1 MNPEISRIGHEGLS
15 MIRRILLLA
24 TMVVVIFAG
33 TLPALADK
41 RIALIVGNANYEN
54 VKRLEN
60 PRNDA
65 MLMATTLRE
74 HAGRRRPTARS
85 GQGRNCFRDRSN
97 ASLS

>member
-1 MNPEISRIGHEGLS
+1 MNPEISRIGHEGAFDDPS
-15 MIRRILLLA
+15 HPASGDDGGCHFRRH
-24 TMVVVIFAG
+24 
-33 TLPALADK
+33 LPALADK

>member
-1 MNPEISRIGHEGLS
+1 MRGLS

-33 TLPALADK
+33 TCRRLPF
-41 RIALIVGNANYEN
+41 ALIVGNANYEN
-54 VKRLEN
+54 VKRREN